1 MNTNETAN
9 TNLTPAAQPQPNI
22 YSPEN
27 FAKKIIWVQQK
38 LNAPKDKYNSFGK
51 YAYRSAEG
59 ILQAV
64 KPLLEKAGL
73 FLTISDSI
81 ELIGDHTYIKATA
94 RVTDGINNLEVTG
107 YARESYEKK
116 GMDDSQMTGT
126 TSSYARK
133 YALNGLF
140 AIDDAKD
147 ADTDEYHRQNNRT
160 A

>member
-1 MNTNETAN
+1 MTNEMTTKTEKTETTNAN
-9 TNLTPAAQPQPNI
+9 KYTQ
-22 YSPEN
+22 EN
-27 FAKKIIWVQQK
+27 FAAKIIWVQK
-38 LNAPKDKYNSFGK
+38 NLNAPKDKYNSFGK
-51 YAYRSAEG
+51 YSYRSAEG
-59 ILQAV
+59 IMQAV
-64 KPLLEKAGL
+64 KPLLAKAGL
-73 FLTISDSI
+73 FLTVSDEI
-81 ELIGDHTYIKATA
+81 VLLGDHTYIKATA
-94 RVTDGINNLEVTG
+94 RVSDGINSLETNG

-147 ADTDEYHRQNNRT
+147 ADTDEYHRQT

>member
-1 MNTNETAN
+1 MTNENTTKIEKTETTNAN
-9 TNLTPAAQPQPNI
+9 KYT
-22 YSPEN
+22 PEN
-27 FAKKIIWVQQK
+27 FATKIIWIQK
-38 LNAPKDKYNSFGK
+38 NLNAPKDKYNSFGK
-51 YAYRSAEG
+51 YSYRSAEG
-59 ILQAV
+59 IMQAV
-64 KPLLEKAGL
+64 KPLLAKAGL
-73 FLTISDSI
+73 FLTISDEI
-81 ELIGDHTYIKATA
+81 VLLGDHTYIKATA
-94 RVTDGINNLEVTG
+94 RVSDGINSLETNG

-147 ADTDEYHRQNNRT
+147 ADTDEYHRQT